1 MRGRQILHATA
12 AAALL
17 VTFQVGAFA
26 ADAEETEEKKSE
38 SEADPELERLEKE
51 KKGYEAREA
60 MWKAKKAAS
69 EAESAAAKAKFG
81 TLSEVDNDGGV
92 TFGKADES
100 AGKLEANLLAS
111 VATRE
116 AAIQLAQRLCDT
128 LTPGADGPGRC
139 TQAVARLP
147 EPKLTYE
154 IGDEATCE
162 QRLTAADQLPTLIAL
177 PQWDE
182 RPVVFLSEAE
192 NANFDVYETL
202 MVRLTSLGKQM
213 CNALEQAQQQKPN
226 SKTLLAKLRAKPGAA
241 PAPTTGGQDFV
252 GGGAPI
258 AAIATAIDTVAKLF
272 ETEYT
277 VSDVK
282 LTEETMLLIKET
294 MAAYKSRRPRS
305 RIFAPE
311 LFPLTPVSPDNP
323 LRVKLGAMDEI
334 LSDIT
339 DEAGQQKQLENAL
352 TPFAEKAPKEL
363 KASVTAAT
371 EVHKGNHKILTDLA
385 KAYGDLLV
393 ALSTPAADGKASQ
406 LAAALRQAESAQS
419 LKRGGVLAL
428 LKMNMRGATSFT
440 KKNFFTAFGGMPFY
454 VSGGAVAS
462 YAVMDGQSGEIL
474 DSISVPVASG
484 FQSVPDVHRGF
495 MRRQRGQ
502 ARKN

>member
-1 MRGRQILHATA
+1 MRGRKILHATA

-26 ADAEETEEKKSE
+26 AEETEEKSTE
-38 SEADPELERLEKE
+38 SEADPEVERLEKE
-51 KKGYEAREA
+51 KKVYEAREA
-60 MWKAKKAAS
+60 MWKAREAAS
-69 EAESAAAKAKFG
+69 KAESAATTAKFG
-81 TLSEVDNDGGV
+81 PLASVSNDGGV
-92 TFGKADES
+92 TFKKAGEA
-100 AGKLEANLLAS
+100 AGNLEANLLAS

-128 LTPGADGPGRC
+128 LTPGEGGAGRC
-139 TQAVARLP
+139 TRAVARLP

-154 IGDEATCE
+154 IADEATCE
-162 QRLTAADQLPTLIAL
+162 QRLTAADHLPTLIAM

-182 RPVVFLSEAE
+182 RPVVFLSEAD
-192 NANFDVYETL
+192 NANFDVYESL

-213 CNALEQAQQQKPN
+213 CNALEQAEQQKPN
-226 SKTLLAKLRAKPGAA
+226 SRALLAKLRSKRGGAPAA
-241 PAPTTGGQDFV
+241 PAEGQDFV

-258 AAIATAIDTVAKLF
+258 AAIATAVDTVAKLF
-272 ETEYT
+272 QTEYT
-277 VSDVK
+277 VSDIE

-294 MAAYKSRRPRS
+294 MAAYKLRRPRS

-323 LRVKLGAMDEI
+323 LRVKLSAMDGI

-339 DEAGQQKQLENAL
+339 AEAGEQKQLENAL
-352 TPFAEKAPKEL
+352 TPYAEKAPAEL
-363 KASVTAAT
+363 QAAVNAAT
-371 EVHKGNHKILTDLA
+371 DVHEGNHKILADMA

-393 ALSTPAADGKASQ
+393 TLSTPANDKPAQ
-406 LAAALRQAESAQS
+406 LAVALRQAESAQS

-474 DSISVPVASG
+474 DSISVPIASG
-484 FQSVPDVHRGF
+484 FQSVPEVHRTF
-495 MRRQRGQ
+495 RRRQ
-502 ARKN
+502 ARASEKN